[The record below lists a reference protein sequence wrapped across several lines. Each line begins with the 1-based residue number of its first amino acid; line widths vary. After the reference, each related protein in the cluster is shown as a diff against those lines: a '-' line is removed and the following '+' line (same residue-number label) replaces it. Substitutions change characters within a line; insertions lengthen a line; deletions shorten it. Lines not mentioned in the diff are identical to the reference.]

1 MDIPLL
7 QKVTFQSFLLTI
19 TDWKTKWYGGYFM
32 KDMIV
37 NIINKLTGWRDHPE
51 SIFITAAPLA
61 TLAFACVF
69 ATAYL
74 QHKVNGDTVY
84 TYILI
89 GGLVLLALG
98 LYPVYKMH
106 KNLKR
111 LNNIGNKKG
120 IDK

>member
-1 MDIPLL
+1 
-7 QKVTFQSFLLTI
+7 
-19 TDWKTKWYGGYFM
+19 M
-32 KDMIV
+32 KKNIV
-37 NIINKLTGWRDHPE
+37 DFVNKLTGWRDHPE

-74 QHKVNGDTVY
+74 QYKVNGDMVY

-98 LYPVYKMH
+98 LYPVYKMY
-106 KNLKR
+106 KNLKKI
-111 LNNIGNKKG
+111 NGSFNKK
-120 IDK
+120 DT

>member
-1 MDIPLL
+1 MIN
-7 QKVTFQSFLLTI
+7 K
-19 TDWKTKWYGGYFM
+19 
-32 KDMIV
+32 IV
-37 NIINKLTGWRDHPE
+37 NVINRLTGWLDHPE

-74 QHKVNGDTVY
+74 QYKVNGDMVY

-98 LYPVYKMH
+98 LYPVYKMY
-106 KNLKR
+106 KNLKKINR
-111 LNNIGNKKG
+111 NCNKKEP
-120 IDK
+120 KK